1 MNVNNINSR
10 FLAPNGDGVLTPEL
24 IDGEWRVIWIKAD
37 GTRKTGK
44 TVYASQN
51 AALMDLRKNSSR
63 A

>member
-51 AALMDLRKNSSR
+51 AA
-63 A
+63 